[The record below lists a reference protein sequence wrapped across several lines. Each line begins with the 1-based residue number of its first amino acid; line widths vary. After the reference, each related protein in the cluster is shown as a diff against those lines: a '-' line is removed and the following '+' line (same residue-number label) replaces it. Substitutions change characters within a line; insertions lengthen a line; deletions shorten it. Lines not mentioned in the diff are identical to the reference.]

1 MKIYVIVTTENY
13 VPDVFPPTFDKQEA
27 LKKAKDYASV
37 WDPKNTDEEPSGSQL
52 YFSQEEDGNMD
63 QSVTL
68 FELEI
73 EIPA

>member
-1 MKIYVIVTTENY
+1 MAAECAVILATSRPLNY
-13 VPDVFPPTFDKQEA
+13 RIPSE
-27 LKKAKDYASV
+27 
-37 WDPKNTDEEPSGSQL
+37 WDPENANEETGL
-52 YFSQEEDGNMD
+52 YFSQEEEGNMD